1 MGYPT
6 GAVVGRQG
14 SITTYQPNSK
24 ELVDPTSN
32 DKGGGV
38 VVDNKSGE
46 VIVNLYA
53 DDYGNG
59 VVGAYNRK
67 GMDRTL
73 QPRP

>member
-6 GAVVGRQG
+6 EPIVGRQG
-14 SITTYQPNSK
+14 STTTDQPDSK

-32 DKGGGV
+32 DNGGGA

>member
-1 MGYPT
+1 MCYPT

-32 DKGGGV
+32 DNGGGV

-67 GMDRTL
+67 GRGRTL
-73 QPRP
+73 TPEQ